1 MKKALIFIAEGFEE
15 IEAITLIDILRRA
28 DVQVDICSISDAL
41 EVTGSHGITIKTDI
55 KLSEVENAEIY
66 DAIIT
71 PGGLPGST
79 NLRDHKGV
87 IDIFQRFFDKPNKVI
102 ASICASPIV
111 LGKAGIG
118 PQITGTCYPG
128 FEQEAAFKDYKK
140 EGVVLDKNVLT
151 SMGPGTAF
159 QLALKLTEVLV
170 GEQKAQELYEQ
181 TMIKYS

>member
-1 MKKALIFIAEGFEE
+1 MKKALIFMAEGFEE
-15 IEAITLIDILRRA
+15 IEAITLVDILRRA
-28 DVQVDICSISDAL
+28 DVHVDMCSISEDL
-41 EVTGSHGITIKTDI
+41 EVTGSHGITLKADI
-55 KLSEVENAEIY
+55 KLSDIKDEAIY

-79 NLRDHKGV
+79 NLRDDARV
-87 IDIFQRFFDKPNKVI
+87 IEIFRSFFDKPDKVI
-102 ASICASPIV
+102 ASICASPMV

-118 PQITGTCYPG
+118 SQITGTCYPG
-128 FEQEAAFKDYKK
+128 FEEEAGFKQYKK
-140 EGVVLDKNVLT
+140 EAVVMDKNVLT

-159 QLALKLTEVLV
+159 RLALKLTEVLV